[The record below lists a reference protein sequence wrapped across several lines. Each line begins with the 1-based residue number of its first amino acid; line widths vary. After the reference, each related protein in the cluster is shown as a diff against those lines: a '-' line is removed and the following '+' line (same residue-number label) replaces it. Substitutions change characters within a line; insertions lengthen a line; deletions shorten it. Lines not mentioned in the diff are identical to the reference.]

1 MYTEYS
7 RKNEGYCQKTN
18 ALNIHK
24 QVLLNL
30 NHISYSSAYTA
41 HIFCMYCMKVYG
53 PLLTWVKHKPSGQI
67 NSALQ
72 INLILQPIWV
82 PALRL
87 PERQLLCSNRAPGAG
102 CPRTQHVSAAADGTH
117 CYHQTRDFSTTDR
130 ASASKPCTTT
140 HLTSCRRHTLHRR
153 M

>member
-18 ALNIHK
+18 AVNIHK

-53 PLLTWVKHKPSGQI
+53 PLLTWVKHKPSAQI

-87 PERQLLCSNRAPGAG
+87 PERQLLCSNRAPGGRVPENPTCVSSSWWNA
-102 CPRTQHVSAAADGTH
+102 PLPPDQRLQHHGQGFSQ
-117 CYHQTRDFSTTDR
+117 QTM
-130 ASASKPCTTT
+130 
-140 HLTSCRRHTLHRR
+140 HNHTPHFL
-153 M
+153 